1 MSIPRSIDELFSSFA
16 GSFGKDDADQFR
28 RGYEAGWHAARNLIV
43 QKLSESDAHRSARM
57 VSKLQL
63 VRKVKP

>member
-1 MSIPRSIDELFSSFA
+1 MSIPRNIEELFSSFDHA
-16 GSFGKDDADQFR
+16 DDTQLDSFR
-28 RGYEAGWHAARNLIV
+28 RGYETGWNAAKNLIV
-43 QKLSESDAHRSARM
+43 RKLSESDAHRSARM